1 MSLPRRILNQIKS
14 LEKKIVSY
22 PFENKFRNWKQ
33 KMDDRQFNR
42 ELIVVDKYQNRY
54 YQHYSDEGLPTK
66 KYVYINMTSLNKW
79 QEDPTMQGWLQGRR
93 ESPPS
98 QEELERIYIQEEE
111 LVRRGLEWDSKER
124 KLIEEYRTRRDNA
137 LSQEREE
144 TKAIGEGEN
153 FQPGVW
159 LKADGTELAKRETEL
174 TEYENIHGLK
184 GKYYMD
190 FKEEDEKWIKEQ
202 EEKRL
207 APLQNIYDMVNLE
220 EYSTTAM
227 SARYHNKLKEVR
239 ESNKLREKELTNMG
253 KKMLDKR
260 EKFKSYSQFRE
271 KFSDVYETLNFGK
284 DNVN

>member
-1 MSLPRRILNQIKS
+1 MSLPRRILNQLKS
-14 LEKKIVSY
+14 IEKKIVTY
-22 PFENKFRNWKQ
+22 PFENKLRNWKQ
-33 KMDDRQFNR
+33 KMDDKQYNR

-54 YQHYSDEGLPTK
+54 YQHYSNEGLPTK

-93 ESPPS
+93 ENPPS
-98 QEELERIYIQEEE
+98 QEELEKIYIQEEE
-111 LVRRGLEWDSKER
+111 LVRRGIEWDKKER
-124 KLIEEYRTRRDNA
+124 KLIEEYRKKRENA
-137 LSQEREE
+137 LMEEREE

-153 FQPGVW
+153 FQPGSW
-159 LKADGTELAKRETEL
+159 QKGDTRDLITKETEL

-207 APLQNIYDMVNLE
+207 APLQKVYDMVDLSN
-220 EYSTTAM
+220 YSTTAM
-227 SARYHNKLKEVR
+227 SDRYHNRVKELQ
-239 ESNKLREKELTNMG
+239 EENKNKQKELTNLG
-253 KKMLDKR
+253 KKMLEKK

-271 KFSDVYETLNFGK
+271 KFSDVYEELNFGK
-284 DNVN
+284 